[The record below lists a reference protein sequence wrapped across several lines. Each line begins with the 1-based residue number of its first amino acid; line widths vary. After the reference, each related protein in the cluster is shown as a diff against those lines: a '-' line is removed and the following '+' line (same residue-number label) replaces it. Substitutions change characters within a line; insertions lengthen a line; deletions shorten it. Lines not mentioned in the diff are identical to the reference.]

1 MKMSDENMK
10 LQQTDSIAIDI
21 DDLFKELSEGGV
33 IPYVQE
39 VDDDGNI
46 LCERPMTKE
55 ELEEFA
61 KQYGLK

>member
-10 LQQTDSIAIDI
+10 LQQTDTIAIDI

-46 LCERPMTKE
+46 LSERPMTKE